1 MSFGSFA
8 GKEEQLMNEINM
20 TPFVDVMLVL
30 LIIFMITVPVLKHAV
45 DVNLP
50 QASSKS
56 QLSKPEILNLNI
68 DQSGRYVLNQN
79 QMDEKQLK
87 KYLENVSKSNVQ
99 PILHI
104 YGDKKVEYDYV
115 AQAMSIA
122 SSAGI
127 EKVGFVTTPGK

>member
-1 MSFGSFA
+1 
-8 GKEEQLMNEINM
+8 
-20 TPFVDVMLVL
+20 
-30 LIIFMITVPVLKHAV
+30 
-45 DVNLP
+45 
-50 QASSKS
+50 
-56 QLSKPEILNLNI
+56 
-68 DQSGRYVLNQN
+68 
-79 QMDEKQLK
+79 MDEKQLK